1 MNRPTNVPNRAWMDA
16 VAVILAASIGA
27 AFLTYTSN
35 NNTPVAP
42 AIPQRIQTPSPSPLS
57 PPPINRQYTRKVMLV
72 TPIVKAALLKDDTLY
87 PCNNPALNMIN
98 VDTDSEGATIVLK
111 GTVQTE
117 AMKELAGEIAKNA
130 PVGASYKVDN
140 QLTIRKR

>member
-1 MNRPTNVPNRAWMDA
+1 MNSPTNVPNRAWMDA
-16 VAVILAASIGA
+16 VAVILVASIGA
-27 AFLTYTSN
+27 AFLTHTSN
-35 NNTPVAP
+35 NKTPVAAP
-42 AIPQRIQTPSPSPLS
+42 IPQLIQTPSSSPLS
-57 PPPINRQYTRKVMLV
+57 PPINRQDTRKVMLV

-87 PCNNPALNMIN
+87 PPSNPALNTMN

-117 AMKELAGEIAKNA
+117 AMKKLAGEIAKNA